1 MKYLF
6 QILVLALA
14 LLIWQAFSGD
24 LVPSVKEVVSA
35 FFELAKSG
43 KLLLGVTDSLIRYV
57 IGLLVGSFVAVLV
70 GLIFGLFPKFANA
83 FEPLIGFC
91 VLFRRLLGYL

>member
-24 LVPSVKEVVSA
+24 LVPSVKEVISA

-57 IGLLVGSFVAVLV
+57 IGLLVGSLVAVLV
-70 GLIFGLFPKFANA
+70 GLVFGLQTH
-83 FEPLIGFC
+83 LSHLSDFC

>member
-24 LVPSVKEVVSA
+24 LVPSVKEVISA

-57 IGLLVGSFVAVLV
+57 IGLFLNLQTHLSHLS
-70 GLIFGLFPKFANA
+70 
-83 FEPLIGFC
+83 GFC

>member
-43 KLLLGVTDSLIRYV
+43 KLLLGVTDSLIRYA
-57 IGLLVGSFVAVLV
+57 IGLAIGSLVAVLV
-70 GLIFGLFPKFANA
+70 GLIFGLFQN
-83 FEPLIGFC
+83 LQTHLSRLSDFC

>member
-43 KLLLGVTDSLIRYV
+43 KLLLGVTDSLIR
-57 IGLLVGSFVAVLV
+57 SS
-70 GLIFGLFPKFANA
+70 
-83 FEPLIGFC
+83 
-91 VLFRRLLGYL
+91 

>member
-14 LLIWQAFSGD
+14 LLLWQAFSGD

-70 GLIFGLFPKFANA
+70 GLIFGLFPK
-83 FEPLIGFC
+83 IC
-91 VLFRRLLGYL
+91 KRI

>member
-24 LVPSVKEVVSA
+24 LVPSVKEVIGA

-43 KLLLGVTDSLIRYV
+43 KLLLGVTDSLIRYI
-57 IGLLVGSFVAVLV
+57 IGLLVGSIVAVLV

-83 FEPLIGFC
+83 F
-91 VLFRRLLGYL
+91 GYL